1 MTRRKYK
8 MSEIRKLGVK
18 NAENGNIKKAEML
31 LKLAIESGDCNALND
46 LGVVKER
53 EGKYGEAH
61 SLYLQAAALGNIDAL
76 VNYAKDT
83 LYHRIFNW
91 DGFDK
96 KALMFLKRA
105 AELGHPAGYGLIFE
119 HFISKRNDISLEDKI
134 DFLKEGFEYEKKWNN
149 CVSCAMQLGY
159 LLETN
164 DRDEEAIPYYKN
176 AAKKSSDIANFNL
189 AFAYKRKGDMKKF
202 ITFMKKAADLNY
214 PDAYAELARVYIDG
228 DDNIKSDKKTARVY
242 LEESL
247 SLNSL
252 RGRLIYID
260 CGLCHDY
267 EFSKDE
273 MENQVKLFLSQ
284 KYHEDFMDYY
294 NTLKNQFPND
304 LDWDALECKTYSD
317 DDYMVKENEEA

>member
-1 MTRRKYK
+1 

-18 NAENGNIKKAEML
+18 NAKEGNLEKAVNY
-31 LKLAIESGDCNALND
+31 LKFAIDVGDCDALND
-46 LGVVKER
+46 LGVVREK
-53 EGKYGEAH
+53 EGKYDLAH
-61 SLYLQAAALGNIDAL
+61 ELYLEAAALGNKDAL
-76 VNYAKDT
+76 VNAAKDI
-83 LYHRIFNW
+83 LYHRVFA
-91 DGFDK
+91 GFLGSR
-96 KALMFLKRA
+96 KAFRFLRRA
-105 AELGHPAGYGLIFE
+105 AELGHPAGYGLLFE
-119 HFISKRNDISLEDKI
+119 HFLRNRENMTLEEKI
-134 DFLKEGFEYEKKWNN
+134 DFLKEGFECEKKWDN
-149 CVSCAMQLGY
+149 CVSCAVQLGY

-176 AAKKSSDIANFNL
+176 AAKKSSGIANFNL

-214 PDAYAELARVYIDG
+214 PDAYAELARVYISG
-228 DDNIKSDKKTARVY
+228 DADIKSDKKTARVY

-252 RGRLIYID
+252 RGRLLYVD

-267 EFSKDE
+267 EFSKEE

-304 LDWDALECKTYSD
+304 LDWDVLEKELYSD
-317 DDYMVKENEEA
+317 DYYIVKENEEA